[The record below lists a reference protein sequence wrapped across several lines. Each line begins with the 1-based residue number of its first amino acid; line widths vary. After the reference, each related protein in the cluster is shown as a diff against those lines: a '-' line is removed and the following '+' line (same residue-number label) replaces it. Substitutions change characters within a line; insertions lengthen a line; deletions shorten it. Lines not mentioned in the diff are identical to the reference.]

1 MIDNILPIRYPKKE
15 IDLDIIKLFFTK
27 NGEYPGKNLTIKE
40 IGPVWQQVLNRWTN
54 SSVDVFS
61 AIENKDFKLLKEIYE
76 NYYIQG
82 ISEGASSGKAF
93 SPKGNSHQY
102 KLDKSKRNIG
112 RALKLSNFL
121 NLGLNDVDEIYHS
134 LNKKFIIPKS
144 PNYGQAWG
152 WQYGDLFVN
161 FELADYI
168 YFLNTI
174 QQVIS
179 QLNIKKTCFLGDG
192 SGLLSTLVYHN
203 CDISSSNHIDLSHF
217 LIKQYLNN
225 PDKNN
230 INYLYAEGFKEDTK
244 YEADILI
251 NQDSFPEMTDKSVTK
266 YIKNIILNKVP
277 YILSYNKEVIFE
289 GGNPHSDFRSI
300 IIKHGYNSMYRA
312 NTIMREGYVI
322 ELFGKN

>member
-1 MIDNILPIRYPKKE
+1 MIDNILPVRYPKKE
-15 IDLDIIKLFFTK
+15 IDLDTLKLFFK
-27 NGEYPGKNLTIKE
+27 KYGEYPGKHLTIQE
-40 IGPVWQQVLNRWTN
+40 IGPVWKQCFNNWTT
-54 SSVDVFS
+54 STVDVFS
-61 AIENKDFKLLKEIYE
+61 AMENKDFKLLKEIYE

-82 ISEGASSGKAF
+82 VSEGASSGKAL
-93 SPKGNSHQY
+93 STEGNGYQY
-102 KLDKSKRNIG
+102 KLDKSKRNIE

-121 NLGLNDVDEIYHS
+121 NLELNNVEEIYHL
-134 LNKKFIIPKS
+134 LNKKFIIPES

-152 WQYGDLFVN
+152 WQYGNLFIN
-161 FELADYI
+161 FELVDYI

-192 SGLLSTLVYHN
+192 SGLLSTLVYNN

-225 PDKNN
+225 SSKNN
-230 INYLYAEGFKEDTK
+230 INYFYAEDFKENTRYK
-244 YEADILI
+244 ADILI
-251 NQDSFPEMTDKSVTK
+251 NQDSFPEMTDESVNK
-266 YIKNIILNKVP
+266 YIKNINLNKVP
-277 YILSYNKEVIFE
+277 YILSYNKEVTFE

-300 IIKHGYNSMYRA
+300 IIKYGYDSMYRA
-312 NTIMREGYVI
+312 NTIMREGYII